1 MYKMLYSTTLQRL
14 QTAFSK
20 RKAESMDDQ
29 CEIVQRMLFLKR
41 MLNLYC
47 QESHPYIKNYWLN
60 TIMSLVTSENITRD
74 NQ

>member
-1 MYKMLYSTTLQRL
+1 
-14 QTAFSK
+14 
-20 RKAESMDDQ
+20 MDDQ

-47 QESHPYIKNYWLN
+47 QESHPFIKNYWLN